1 MITLFFPI
9 FPPKVED
16 QKRKIKELLE
26 SKGLEGVPTLEKCK
40 KLKIQRETDAE
51 IAALDLNNIIDEK
64 VKRGKRPRDERDL

>member
-1 MITLFFPI
+1 M
-9 FPPKVED
+9 EA
-16 QKRKIKELLE
+16 
-26 SKGLEGVPTLEKCK
+26 KGLEGVPTLEKCK

>member
-1 MITLFFPI
+1 M
-9 FPPKVED
+9 ED

-26 SKGLEGVPTLEKCK
+26 AKGLEGVPTLEKCK